1 MKGKKMGKPLDDKP
15 KNFKSSMLSLFR
27 YLKPWY
33 AAIVISLLLSLAS
46 TVLTLIAPDK
56 MADLTNSIAAGLFT
70 GIDMD
75 GIKKAIIAILV
86 IYIAGSLFS
95 CAASYTMITVMQRLA
110 WSMRDSISKKINRM
124 PLKYFDKV
132 SIGDVMSRI
141 TNDVDTLSS
150 TLNSSI
156 TTLVQGV
163 VQFVGVTVIMF
174 ATNALMSLA
183 AIGSSLIGFIFM
195 FAVIKRSKKYFRRQ
209 QKNLGDMNGHV
220 EEMYSGHDIVRV
232 YGATG
237 QAKAEFKRINNNL
250 YESAW
255 KSQFFGG
262 LMMPFMSFIG
272 NFGYVAV
279 CVVGAALTMSGDISF
294 GTIVSFIAY
303 VRLFTSPL
311 SQISQAAGQLMSA
324 GAAGERVFGF
334 LEEEELSDDSNCTAY
349 PEKVTGKVDFDHVR
363 FGYDEDKAIINDFS
377 TSVMPG
383 QKIAIVGHTGAGK
396 TTMVNLLMRFYE
408 LWSGEI
414 RIDGV
419 PISEMKR
426 SDVHTLFGMV
436 LQDTWLFEGTYR
448 ENIVYGKKDVTDDQ
462 IRSACKAVGMDHFIM
477 TLPEGYDTVL
487 SDRSSLSA
495 GQRQL
500 LTIARAMV
508 ENAPMIILDEAT
520 SSVDTRT
527 EALVQQAMYKLT
539 EGRTSFV
546 IAHRL
551 STIRDA
557 DLILVMDKGDV
568 VESGTHEQLLKA
580 NGLYKELYYSQF
592 EAKCRTPFVIPHR
605 LSTIRDTDLIL
616 VMDKGDIVE
625 SGTHEQL
632 LKANGLYKELYYSQ
646 FEAK

>member
-1 MKGKKMGKPLDDKP
+1 MKGMRRSSVDEKP
-15 KNFKSSMLSLFR
+15 KSFKSSMLSLLR
-27 YLKPWY
+27 YLKPWH
-33 AAIVISLLLSLAS
+33 AAIIISLILSLGS
-46 TVLTLIAPDK
+46 TALTLIAPDK
-56 MADLTNSIAAGLFT
+56 MADLTNSIAAGLTT

-75 GIKKAIIAILV
+75 GIKQAIIAILI
-86 IYIAGSLFS
+86 IYVGSGLLS
-95 CAASYTMITVMQRLA
+95 CIASYTMITVMQKLA
-110 WSMRDSISKKINRM
+110 WSLRDSISKKINRM
-124 PLKYFDKV
+124 PLKYFDRV
-132 SIGDVMSRI
+132 SIGDILSRI

-163 VQFVGVTVIMF
+163 VQFVGVTIIMF
-174 ATNALMSLA
+174 ATNAVMSLA
-183 AIGSSLIGFIFM
+183 AIGSSLIGFVFM
-195 FAVIKRSKKYFRRQ
+195 FTVIKKSRKYFRQQ

-220 EEMYSGHDIVRV
+220 EEMYSGQDIVRV
-232 YGATG
+232 YGATA
-237 QAKAEFKRINNNL
+237 QAKAEFKRINGNL

-262 LMMPFMSFIG
+262 LMMPFMGFIG

-279 CVVGAALTMSGDISF
+279 CVVGAALTMSGTISF
-294 GTIVSFIAY
+294 GVIVSFIAY
-303 VRLFTSPL
+303 VRLFTNPL
-311 SQISQAAGQLMSA
+311 SQIAQAATQLMSA

-334 LEEEELSDDSNCTAY
+334 LEEEELSDDSACTAY
-349 PEKVTGKVDFDHVR
+349 PEKVTGEVTFDHVR
-363 FGYDEDKAIINDFS
+363 FGYDEDKPIINDFS
-377 TSVMPG
+377 ARVLPG

-426 SDVHTLFGMV
+426 SDVHALFGMV

-448 ENIVYGKKDVTDDQ
+448 ENIVYGKENVTDEQ
-462 IRSACKAVGMDHFIM
+462 VRSACKAVGMDHFIM
-477 TLPEGYDTVL
+477 TLPDGYDTVL
-487 SDRSSLSA
+487 SDRSNLSA

-557 DLILVMDKGDV
+557 DLILVMEKGDV
-568 VESGTHEQLLKA
+568 VESGTHEQLLKKD
-580 NGLYKELYYSQF
+580 GLYKELYYSQF
-592 EAKCRTPFVIPHR
+592 EAK
-605 LSTIRDTDLIL
+605 
-616 VMDKGDIVE
+616 
-625 SGTHEQL
+625 
-632 LKANGLYKELYYSQ
+632 
-646 FEAK
+646 

>member
-1 MKGKKMGKPLDDKP
+1 MKGMRRSSVDEKP
-15 KNFKSSMLSLFR
+15 KSFKSSMLSLLR
-27 YLKPWY
+27 YLKPWH
-33 AAIVISLLLSLAS
+33 AAIIISLILSLGS
-46 TVLTLIAPDK
+46 TALTLIAPDK
-56 MADLTNSIAAGLFT
+56 MADLTNSIAAGLTT

-75 GIKKAIIAILV
+75 GIKQAIIAILI
-86 IYIAGSLFS
+86 IYVGSGMLS
-95 CAASYTMITVMQRLA
+95 CIASYTMITVMQKLA
-110 WSMRDSISKKINRM
+110 WSLRDSISKKINRM
-124 PLKYFDKV
+124 PLKYFDRV
-132 SIGDVMSRI
+132 SIGDILSRI

-163 VQFVGVTVIMF
+163 VQFVGVTIIMF
-174 ATNALMSLA
+174 ATNAVMSLA
-183 AIGSSLIGFIFM
+183 AIGSSLIGFVFM
-195 FAVIKRSKKYFRRQ
+195 FTVIKKSRKYFRQQ

-220 EEMYSGHDIVRV
+220 EEMYSGQDIVRV
-232 YGATG
+232 YGATA
-237 QAKAEFKRINNNL
+237 QAKAEFKRINGNL

-262 LMMPFMSFIG
+262 LMMPFMGFIG

-279 CVVGAALTMSGDISF
+279 CVVGAALTMSGTISF
-294 GTIVSFIAY
+294 GVIVSFIAY
-303 VRLFTSPL
+303 VRLFTNPL
-311 SQISQAAGQLMSA
+311 SQIAQAATQLMSA

-334 LEEEELSDDSNCTAY
+334 LEEEELSDDSACTAY
-349 PEKVTGKVDFDHVR
+349 PEKVTGEVTFDHVR
-363 FGYDEDKAIINDFS
+363 FGYDEDKPVINDFS
-377 TSVMPG
+377 ARVLPG

-426 SDVHTLFGMV
+426 SDVHALFGMV

-448 ENIVYGKKDVTDDQ
+448 ENIVYGKENVTDEQ
-462 IRSACKAVGMDHFIM
+462 VRSACKAVGMDHFIM
-477 TLPEGYDTVL
+477 TLPDGYDTVL

-557 DLILVMDKGDV
+557 DLILVMEKGDV
-568 VESGTHEQLLKA
+568 VESGTHEQLLKKD
-580 NGLYKELYYSQF
+580 GLYKELYYSQF
-592 EAKCRTPFVIPHR
+592 EAK
-605 LSTIRDTDLIL
+605 
-616 VMDKGDIVE
+616 
-625 SGTHEQL
+625 
-632 LKANGLYKELYYSQ
+632 
-646 FEAK
+646 

>member
-1 MKGKKMGKPLDDKP
+1 MKGMRRSSVDEKP
-15 KNFKSSMLSLFR
+15 KSFKSSMLSLLR
-27 YLKPWY
+27 YLKPWH
-33 AAIVISLLLSLAS
+33 AAIIISLILSLGS
-46 TVLTLIAPDK
+46 TALTLIAPDK
-56 MADLTNSIAAGLFT
+56 MADLTNSIAAGLTT

-75 GIKKAIIAILV
+75 GIKQAIIAILI
-86 IYIAGSLFS
+86 IYVGSGLLS
-95 CAASYTMITVMQRLA
+95 CIASYTMITVMQKLA
-110 WSMRDSISKKINRM
+110 WSLRDSISKKINRM
-124 PLKYFDKV
+124 PLKYFDRV
-132 SIGDVMSRI
+132 SIGDILSRI

-163 VQFVGVTVIMF
+163 VQFVGVTIIMF
-174 ATNALMSLA
+174 ATNAVMSLA
-183 AIGSSLIGFIFM
+183 AIGSSLIGFVFM
-195 FAVIKRSKKYFRRQ
+195 FTVIKKSRKYFRQQ

-220 EEMYSGHDIVRV
+220 EEMYSGQDIVRV
-232 YGATG
+232 YGATA
-237 QAKAEFKRINNNL
+237 QAKAEFKRINGNL

-262 LMMPFMSFIG
+262 LMMPFMGFIG

-279 CVVGAALTMSGDISF
+279 CVVGAALTMSGTISF
-294 GTIVSFIAY
+294 GVIVSFIAY
-303 VRLFTSPL
+303 VRLFTNPL
-311 SQISQAAGQLMSA
+311 SQIAQAATQLMSA

-334 LEEEELSDDSNCTAY
+334 LEEEELSDDRACTAY
-349 PEKVTGKVDFDHVR
+349 PEKVTGEVTFDHVR
-363 FGYDEDKAIINDFS
+363 FGYDEDKPVINDFS
-377 TSVMPG
+377 ARVLPG

-414 RIDGV
+414 HIDGV

-426 SDVHTLFGMV
+426 SDVHALFGMV

-448 ENIVYGKKDVTDDQ
+448 ENIVYGKENVTDEQ
-462 IRSACKAVGMDHFIM
+462 VRSACKAVGMDHFIM
-477 TLPEGYDTVL
+477 TLPDGYDTVL

-557 DLILVMDKGDV
+557 DLILVMEKGDV
-568 VESGTHEQLLKA
+568 VESGTHEQLLKK

-592 EAKCRTPFVIPHR
+592 EAK
-605 LSTIRDTDLIL
+605 
-616 VMDKGDIVE
+616 
-625 SGTHEQL
+625 
-632 LKANGLYKELYYSQ
+632 
-646 FEAK
+646 

>member
-1 MKGKKMGKPLDDKP
+1 MKGMKMGKPLDDKP
-15 KNFKSSMLSLFR
+15 KNFKSSILSLFR

-183 AIGSSLIGFIFM
+183 AIGSSLIGFMFM
-195 FAVIKRSKKYFRRQ
+195 FAVIKRSRKYFQRQ

-426 SDVHTLFGMV
+426 SDVHALFGMV

-557 DLILVMDKGDV
+557 DLILVMDKGNV

-592 EAKCRTPFVIPHR
+592 EAKCRTSFVIPHR

>member
-1 MKGKKMGKPLDDKP
+1 MKGMRRSSVDEKP
-15 KNFKSSMLSLFR
+15 KSFKSSMLSLLR
-27 YLKPWY
+27 YLKPWH
-33 AAIVISLLLSLAS
+33 AAIIISLILSLGS
-46 TVLTLIAPDK
+46 TTLTLIAPDK
-56 MADLTNSIAAGLFT
+56 MADLTNSIAAGLTT

-75 GIKKAIIAILV
+75 GIKQAIIAILI
-86 IYIAGSLFS
+86 IYVGSGLLS
-95 CAASYTMITVMQRLA
+95 CIASYTMITVMQKLA
-110 WSMRDSISKKINRM
+110 WSLRDSISKKINRM
-124 PLKYFDKV
+124 PLKYFDRV
-132 SIGDVMSRI
+132 SIGDILSRI

-163 VQFVGVTVIMF
+163 VQFVGVTIIMF
-174 ATNALMSLA
+174 ATNAVMSLA
-183 AIGSSLIGFIFM
+183 AIGSSLIGFVFM
-195 FAVIKRSKKYFRRQ
+195 FTVIKKSRKYFRQQ

-220 EEMYSGHDIVRV
+220 EEMYSGQDIVRV
-232 YGATG
+232 YGATA
-237 QAKAEFKRINNNL
+237 QAKAEFKRINGNL

-262 LMMPFMSFIG
+262 LMMPFMGFIG

-279 CVVGAALTMSGDISF
+279 CVVGAALTMSGTISF
-294 GTIVSFIAY
+294 GVIVSFIAY
-303 VRLFTSPL
+303 VRLFTNPL
-311 SQISQAAGQLMSA
+311 SQIAQAATQLMSA

-334 LEEEELSDDSNCTAY
+334 LEEEELSDDRACTAY
-349 PEKVTGKVDFDHVR
+349 PEKVTGEVTFDHVR
-363 FGYDEDKAIINDFS
+363 FGYDEDKPIINDFS
-377 TSVMPG
+377 ARVLPG

-426 SDVHTLFGMV
+426 SDVHALFGMV

-448 ENIVYGKKDVTDDQ
+448 ENIVYGKENVTDKQ
-462 IRSACKAVGMDHFIM
+462 VRSACKAVGMDHFIM
-477 TLPEGYDTVL
+477 TLPDGYDTVL

-557 DLILVMDKGDV
+557 DLILVMEKGDV
-568 VESGTHEQLLKA
+568 VESGTHEQLLKKD
-580 NGLYKELYYSQF
+580 GLYKELYYSQF
-592 EAKCRTPFVIPHR
+592 EAK
-605 LSTIRDTDLIL
+605 
-616 VMDKGDIVE
+616 
-625 SGTHEQL
+625 
-632 LKANGLYKELYYSQ
+632 
-646 FEAK
+646 

>member
-1 MKGKKMGKPLDDKP
+1 MKGMKMGKPLDDKP
-15 KNFKSSMLSLFR
+15 KNFKSSILSLFR

-183 AIGSSLIGFIFM
+183 AIGSSLIGFMFM
-195 FAVIKRSKKYFRRQ
+195 FAVIKRSRKYFQRQ

-426 SDVHTLFGMV
+426 SDVHALFGMV

-557 DLILVMDKGDV
+557 DLILVMDKGNV

-592 EAKCRTPFVIPHR
+592 EARCRTSFVIPHR

>member
-1 MKGKKMGKPLDDKP
+1 MKGMKMGKPLDDKP
-15 KNFKSSMLSLFR
+15 KNFKSSILSLFR

-56 MADLTNSIAAGLFT
+56 MADLTNYIAAGLST

-183 AIGSSLIGFIFM
+183 AIGSSLIGFMFM
-195 FAVIKRSKKYFRRQ
+195 FAVIKRSRKYFQRQ

-426 SDVHTLFGMV
+426 SDVHALFGMV

-592 EAKCRTPFVIPHR
+592 EAKCRTSFVIPHR

-632 LKANGLYKELYYSQ
+632 LKVNGIYKELYYSQ